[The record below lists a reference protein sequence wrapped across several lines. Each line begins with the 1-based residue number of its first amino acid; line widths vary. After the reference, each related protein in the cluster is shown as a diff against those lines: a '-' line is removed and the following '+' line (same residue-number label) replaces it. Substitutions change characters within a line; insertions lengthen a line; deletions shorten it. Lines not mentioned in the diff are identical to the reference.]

1 MQYNQSVNLRIKMHS
16 ILQTKL
22 KYSTCANCKHT
33 FSFRGTHQFRG
44 KTPLLLQCGHAIC
57 EICVKTCTTKMC
69 GICGTIFQPNT
80 NEQANFSPNLYTL
93 GLITA
98 SQSAGLNC
106 VEPNITFQ
114 QSAAARHK
122 KSLSENIEHC
132 SECGLKA
139 DFRCRQCNV
148 FFCNLCYT
156 KIHGRALQSHQKV
169 SLIEDSHDFWKLLSN
184 ECHVHPK
191 ESVQFHCQKCNVS
204 ACTHCLLLSH
214 RDHSIVTQSEKN
226 QELKPQLQDV
236 IEKLTEMLL
245 RVKQTEKKLSKPL
258 PVLDTS
264 YGSDTDR
271 EKVEAALIQHF
282 TYLHGVLQNIE
293 HRLINQLQE
302 QQNFVGSNIA
312 AIKERLK
319 EQKNEIE
326 NALNAG
332 TVALQESDSAV
343 NMTAII
349 DKLEQIL
356 DLPCHLFRNSVP
368 GEKFSLHID
377 ETITE
382 SLKEHCWVEVP
393 PIPNYCLL
401 KTEELPEDYEIE
413 PINREEITL
422 PKKPGIPT
430 LKSSPINL
438 NRSLTAISTSSL
450 LASDP
455 NMNNGLMEGVSEN
468 VTIPYIKDP
477 SYFYTQPLSR
487 SSELVQLHKA
497 LAKQAATSALPTELE
512 LNKLYLVQYGNDMKW
527 YRGRIVKLYL
537 DKNGSQVGDVFY
549 IDYGN
554 TEILVPLS
562 RMRNMT
568 VQSSL
573 VPVMARLCA
582 LYDIVPKDGQWSIDA
597 NKAMYEMVGG
607 KSHTVMHVYKV
618 CNGICHVDITKIS
631 AGDGDRPV
639 SIRDALIFLEYGC
652 FITNERLKRTNP
664 ESLRKFFE
672 EEIAIEN
679 SYDVYATYIESPDC
693 LYVQKI
699 GDGQMHLTKLTNDM
713 TIEYGKIGINKGII
727 YTPQIGMPCAVL
739 SNDGMWYRGRVTN
752 LLGNRKVEVFSVDI
766 GCKREYEYDQI
777 RRLHNQFMSLTALA
791 FKISLKDV
799 VPVNDSETILE
810 TQKFMIETLESQM
823 LKIFVFSK
831 ESDCF
836 KVALYIPMEN
846 NDVNFNA
853 MLVEKGYAISTGT
866 SSKFMNMPKTVTKK
880 RKKKGNKAK
889 KYSQVSEN
897 VDDEYLAND
906 LAEPDPFRMCVNVLH
921 VVSPDCIYVGDV
933 SCTKVI
939 KDMMEK
945 LQQFYNAY
953 KSGESEEWKQ
963 NDVCVAYSAKDKFY
977 HRAKIIEIAS
987 PTKVVVF
994 LYDIGITETVG
1005 IQDLQTLHPD
1015 YANIPSRA
1023 FKVKLAGILPCGG
1036 SATWVSSSCQV
1047 LTDIINENQHSL
1059 FYISKVAGIEDD
1071 AICVVL
1077 WVRETRL
1084 EGALAPTIV
1093 EINSVNQML
1102 IKKGVALPVRGY
1114 KDEEEKVLAVDLRQQ
1129 LQQNDEKQHFTDV
1142 EWVAKNRMHG
1152 SHSDVMSD
1160 ASVAPFSINMS
1171 ESDTA
1176 SREENDESED
1186 EYPIP
1191 PPFSAWIPASPIID
1205 DKFCAFSTY
1214 VDLNCTIYLHSP
1226 KQNGYTL
1233 AHIDAALQAHFKD
1246 SKPQACDMF
1255 WAPNDLCIAQ
1265 YHVDK
1270 KWYRAQ
1276 VLELLENDEVKV
1288 VFVDYGNVD
1297 ECKLG
1302 TLRKRVIMEHI
1313 PIQAT
1318 KCVVHGLIPDTPDD
1332 KWSISNLDTI
1342 HALVVDKKN
1351 DITILDRKS
1360 DHLVISINLREF
1372 QGIDLICYLRYT
1384 LHFQIRELDVDSRHD
1399 SSDDADV
1406 IIEGSIE
1413 GCDPRS
1419 TSEPMFQ
1426 LSTSLESK
1434 SPEMKPANFDKI
1446 ISGSLDISGIQN
1458 HITTNDFKESITV
1471 SSTPQNEVDDGGHD
1485 EESEDNNVCPQN
1497 YYMFDIPN
1505 HVEII
1510 NLDPCHMITAT
1521 EFCAQLHPSSELEF
1535 LNMCHQELKRVEND
1549 MQEEACDQPVL
1560 KEVRLGAPC
1569 CAKYG
1574 SNGIWYRASITEIEP
1589 DTERVKVMYMDY
1601 GDEEHQYIGKIH
1613 SLKKDWLDV
1622 PVMTYRCKLWNIHQD
1637 QDAEISLAVMVQKV
1651 EHVFY
1656 SGVVKAKVK
1665 NRCSNKLDVELYSD
1679 DECNRLLYEN
1689 LIQDGVFKIVQE

>member
-1 MQYNQSVNLRIKMHS
+1 MHS

-22 KYSTCANCKHT
+22 KYSTCTNCKHT
-33 FSFRGTHQFRG
+33 FSFRGSHQFRG
-44 KTPLLLQCGHAIC
+44 KTPLLLQCGHVIC
-57 EICVKTCTTKMC
+57 EICVKTCKTKMC
-69 GICGTIFQPNT
+69 GVCGTIFQSNL
-80 NEQANFSPNLYTL
+80 NEQANLSPNLYTL

-98 SQSAGLNC
+98 SQSTGLTC
-106 VEPNITFQ
+106 AEPNVTFQ

-122 KSLSENIEHC
+122 KCLNENIEHC

-148 FFCNLCYT
+148 FFCNSCYT

-169 SLIEDSHDFWKLLSN
+169 SLMEDSHDFWKLLSN
-184 ECHVHPK
+184 QCDVHPN
-191 ESVQFHCQKCNVS
+191 ETVQFHCEKCDVS
-204 ACTHCLLLSH
+204 ACTHCLLHSH
-214 RDHSIVTQSEKN
+214 RDHNIVTQLEKN
-226 QELKPQLQDV
+226 QELKPQLEDAV
-236 IEKLTEMLL
+236 EKLNEMLL
-245 RVKQTEKKLSKPL
+245 RVRQTEKKLSKPL
-258 PVLDTS
+258 AVLDTS

-293 HRLINQLQE
+293 NRIINQLQE
-302 QQNFVGSNIA
+302 QQNSVGNNIA
-312 AIKERLK
+312 SIKERLK

-326 NALNAG
+326 NGINAG

-356 DLPCHLFRNSVP
+356 NLPCHLVHKSVSD
-368 GEKFSLHID
+368 EKFALNID

-382 SLKEHCWVEVP
+382 ALEEHCFVDIP
-393 PIPNYCLL
+393 PIPSYCLV

-413 PINREEITL
+413 PINREEIML
-422 PKKPGIPT
+422 PKKPVIPT
-430 LKSSPINL
+430 MKMAPLSL
-438 NRSLTAISTSSL
+438 NKSLTAVSTSSL
-450 LASDP
+450 LASDQ
-455 NMNNGLMEGVSEN
+455 NINNGLMEGISEN

-497 LAKQAATSALPTELE
+497 FAKQAATSAVPTELE

-527 YRGRIVKLYL
+527 YRGRIIKQYV
-537 DKNGSQVGDVFY
+537 DKKDCQVGDVFY

-554 TEILVPLS
+554 TEISVPLS

-568 VQSSL
+568 LQSSL
-573 VPVMARLCA
+573 VPVMARLCT

-618 CNGICHVDITKIS
+618 SNGICHVDITKIS

-672 EEIAIEN
+672 EEISIEN
-679 SYDVYATYIESPDC
+679 SYDVNATYVESPDC
-693 LYVQKI
+693 IYVQKI
-699 GDGQMHLTKLTNDM
+699 GDGQIHLTKLTNDM
-713 TIEYGKIGINKGII
+713 MIEYGKVGMNKGII
-727 YTPQIGMPCAVL
+727 YTPQIGMPCAVK
-739 SNDGMWYRGRVTN
+739 SDDGMWYRGRVTN
-752 LLGNRKVEVFSVDI
+752 LLGNRQVEVFLVDF
-766 GCKREYEYDQI
+766 GYKHEYEYDQI

-799 VPVNDSETILE
+799 IPVKNSETILA
-810 TQKFMIETLESQM
+810 TRGFMTAALESRM

-831 ESDCF
+831 ESDCY
-836 KVALYIPMEN
+836 KVTLYIPGE
-846 NDVNFNA
+846 DKDINFNA
-853 MLVEKGYAISTGT
+853 MLAKGGYAISTG
-866 SSKFMNMPKTVTKK
+866 SSSQFLNMPKAVTKK

-889 KYSQVSEN
+889 KCSKVSDN
-897 VDDEYLAND
+897 VDNDYLAND
-906 LAEPDPFRMCVNVLH
+906 LDESDDPFRMHVNVLH

-939 KDMMEK
+939 KNMTEQ

-977 HRAKIIEIAS
+977 HRAKIIEIVS

-1005 IQDLQTLHPD
+1005 MQDLQTLRPD
-1015 YANIPSRA
+1015 YANIPARV

-1036 SATWVSSSCQV
+1036 SATWLSSSCQA
-1047 LTDIINENQHSL
+1047 LTDIIHENQHSR
-1059 FYISKVAGIEDD
+1059 FYISKVAGIEND

-1102 IKKGVALPVRGY
+1102 IKKGVALPIRGY
-1114 KDEEEKVLAVDLRQQ
+1114 KDEADKILAVDLRQQ
-1129 LQQNDEKQHFTDV
+1129 LQQNDEKQLFTDV
-1142 EWVAKNRMHG
+1142 EWVAKNKMHS

-1160 ASVAPFSINMS
+1160 ASVAPYSINMS

-1186 EYPIP
+1186 ESPIP
-1191 PPFSAWIPASPIID
+1191 PPLSAWIPAVPITD
-1205 DKFCAFSTY
+1205 DKFCAFPTY
-1214 VDLNCTIYLHSP
+1214 VDSNATIYLHSP
-1226 KQNGYTL
+1226 KQNSDTL
-1233 AHIDAALQAHFKD
+1233 VHIDAALQAHFTG

-1265 YHVDK
+1265 YHADN
-1270 KWYRAQ
+1270 KWYRAR
-1276 VLELLENDEVKV
+1276 VLELLENEEVKV

-1302 TLRKRVIMEHI
+1302 TLRKRVVMGHI

-1332 KWSISNLDTI
+1332 KWSLSSLDTI
-1342 HALVVDKKN
+1342 HALVVDKQA
-1351 DITILDRKS
+1351 DVTILERKPE
-1360 DHLVISINLREF
+1360 HLVISINLREF
-1372 QGIDLICYLRYT
+1372 GGVDLVTYLRNT
-1384 LHFQIRELDVDSRHD
+1384 LNFRLRELDLDSHHE

-1406 IIEGSIE
+1406 IVEGSIE
-1413 GCDPRS
+1413 GYDLRS
-1419 TSEPMFQ
+1419 TSEPMFR

-1434 SPEMKPANFDKI
+1434 SPETKIENFDKK
-1446 ISGSLDISGIQN
+1446 ISRSLDISGIQE
-1458 HITTNDFKESITV
+1458 HTTTDDFEKSITI
-1471 SSTPQNEVDDGGHD
+1471 SSTPQNEVDDGGRD

-1497 YYMFDIPN
+1497 YHMFKIPN
-1505 HVEII
+1505 HVEMI
-1510 NLDPCHMITAT
+1510 NLDPCHMISAT
-1521 EFCAQLHPSSELEF
+1521 EFCANLDPSSELEF
-1535 LNMCHQELKRVEND
+1535 LSMWHQELKRVEND
-1549 MQEEACDQPVL
+1549 MQEEACHQPIL
-1560 KEVRLGAPC
+1560 EEVRSGAPC

-1589 DTERVKVMYMDY
+1589 DAERVKVMYVDY
-1601 GDEEHQYIGKIH
+1601 GDEEHQNIGTIH
-1613 SLKKDWLDV
+1613 LLKKDWLAV
-1622 PVMTYRCKLWNIHQD
+1622 PVMTYRCKLWKIQQGKNS
-1637 QDAEISLAVMVQKV
+1637 EISLPMMVQKL
-1651 EHVFY
+1651 EHIFY
-1656 SGVVKAKVK
+1656 SGVVKAKIK
-1665 NRCSNKLDVELYSD
+1665 NRFSDKLDVELYSD
-1679 DECNRLLYEN
+1679 DECNTLLYGN
-1689 LIQDGVFKIVQE
+1689 LIEDGLFKILDE